1 MADQFDNNKD
11 NDQKQK
17 YEKFCFLCRRPE
29 SQAGKMIDLPNHIH
43 ICADCMQKSFD
54 TMNTQMNN
62 GNYSDLFNMPNV
74 SMIDLSSFQ
83 NPGNQAKKIKKKSET
98 PKPAAFHGH
107 VDSQEVGLPVSGNG
121 LVLPCGASGRWE
133 I

>member
-11 NDQKQK
+11 NDQEQK

-74 SMIDLSSFQ
+74 SMIDLSSLQ
-83 NPGNQAKKIKKKSET
+83 NPGNQAKKIKKKSM
-98 PKPAAFHGH
+98 KCMRKF
-107 VDSQEVGLPVSGNG
+107 VNKLN
-121 LVLPCGASGRWE
+121 
-133 I
+133 